1 MALHPAEKST
11 SSKLKEK
18 KEMTPNL
25 DLIEKVLSLIEKTQI
40 DPSGLSA
47 DELNKQQRELSHRK
61 KDAQELIDDVLTH
74 TRNYSERVLQ
84 MVNFTDSPNRYRME
98 DWEYKEKMTEF
109 DQRRRASHNALI
121 DSIAVPTYPVIF
133 DIEGDGFIARSDL
146 SAGEEVLILVSVK
159 KRNFNFLFSKTKD
172 KNKTRF
178 KKTLDKLER
187 EKKIVLKSDF
197 YHILPNGIKE
207 VQKKNLLNL
216 N

>member
-1 MALHPAEKST
+1 
-11 SSKLKEK
+11 
-18 KEMTPNL
+18 MTPNL

-47 DELNKQQRELSHRK
+47 DELNKQQRELSRRK

-121 DSIAVPTYPVIF
+121 DSIA
-133 DIEGDGFIARSDL
+133 IANRYIRLNFGRLSD
-146 SAGEEVLILVSVK
+146 EETERFEDDLRKRKKLVLVVK
-159 KRNFNFLFSKTKD
+159 R
-172 KNKTRF
+172 
-178 KKTLDKLER
+178 
-187 EKKIVLKSDF
+187 V
-197 YHILPNGIKE
+197 ILPNKIIFPESMNMDDRNQVADWAEMLAKE
-207 VQKKNLLNL
+207 LT
-216 N
+216 

>member
-1 MALHPAEKST
+1 
-11 SSKLKEK
+11 
-18 KEMTPNL
+18 MTPNL

-121 DSIAVPTYPVIF
+121 DSIAIAVRYVRSNFGKLSDEELEGFENDLRRRKKSVLASERVAFPNNIIF
-133 DIEGDGFIARSDL
+133 PESMNINDRYQIADWAEKLAQESKLRDL
-146 SAGEEVLILVSVK
+146 A
-159 KRNFNFLFSKTKD
+159 
-172 KNKTRF
+172 
-178 KKTLDKLER
+178 
-187 EKKIVLKSDF
+187 
-197 YHILPNGIKE
+197 KE
-207 VQKKNLLNL
+207 
-216 N
+216 

>member
-121 DSIAVPTYPVIF
+121 DSIAIAVRYVRSNFGKLSDEELEGFENDLRRRKKSVLASERVAFPNNIIF
-133 DIEGDGFIARSDL
+133 PESMNINDRYQIADWAEKLAQESKLRDL
-146 SAGEEVLILVSVK
+146 A
-159 KRNFNFLFSKTKD
+159 
-172 KNKTRF
+172 
-178 KKTLDKLER
+178 
-187 EKKIVLKSDF
+187 
-197 YHILPNGIKE
+197 KE
-207 VQKKNLLNL
+207 
-216 N
+216 